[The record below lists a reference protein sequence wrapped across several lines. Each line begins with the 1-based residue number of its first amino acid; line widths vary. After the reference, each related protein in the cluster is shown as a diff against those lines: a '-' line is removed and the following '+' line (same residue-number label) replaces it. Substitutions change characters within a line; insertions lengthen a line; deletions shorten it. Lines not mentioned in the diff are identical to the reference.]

1 MIALKELLKTNGV
14 KMKAQNLQAFLDT
27 VDHCA
32 PWFLVSDSLTESS
45 WEKLGKDLTRAQKEG
60 NLPPGIMPIWSMIRE
75 CLDNH
80 VGAAELER
88 GAEELAK
95 LKEERSDRESQSQ
108 EQGACGGGSLY
119 PTFSSLEELCLMSS
133 DDERHRS
140 SSESESEREKEM
152 RPAQRVK
159 LKRQK
164 ER

>member
-1 MIALKELLKTNGV
+1 SG
-14 KMKAQNLQAFLDT
+14 
-27 VDHCA
+27 
-32 PWFLVSDSLTESS
+32 SLTESS
-45 WEKLGKDLTRAQKEG
+45 WEKLGRDLTRAQKEG

-80 VGAAELER
+80 VGAAKLEQ

-108 EQGACGGGSLY
+108 EQGACGGGNLY
-119 PTFSSLEELCLMSS
+119 PTLPSLKELCLTLS
-133 DDERHRS
+133 DDERRRS
-140 SSESESEREKEM
+140 SSESEREKEM